1 MMLRSGPIVALRER
15 DTVALGSLQERGYV
29 TGDLLVTSRDLAGE
43 SWWVPAES
51 VWVDADAI
59 GHPEHPRA
67 TGLATAINRDQAVL
81 TGLSDRLGWEAV
93 LEFERGTDLPPALAV
108 AEAVPDHVVVLDGR
122 LGHDVPTVVVM
133 GPDFVR
139 WGAGSTWDGAV
150 RRALYGDAGNP
161 SVSAELRHVTS
172 VLGSRGLGVVA
183 VDLDTPLLA
192 AFGHRALQRA
202 TGRVERLGTFV
213 VRGPG

>member
-1 MMLRSGPIVALRER
+1 MAPIVALHER

-93 LEFERGTDLPPALAV
+93 SSSSAA
-108 AEAVPDHVVVLDGR
+108 
-122 LGHDVPTVVVM
+122 PTS
-133 GPDFVR
+133 PRPWR
-139 WGAGSTWDGAV
+139 WPRRSPTTWWYSTGAWDT
-150 RRALYGDAGNP
+150 
-161 SVSAELRHVTS
+161 TS
-172 VLGSRGLGVVA
+172 R
-183 VDLDTPLLA
+183 P
-192 AFGHRALQRA
+192 
-202 TGRVERLGTFV
+202 
-213 VRGPG
+213 